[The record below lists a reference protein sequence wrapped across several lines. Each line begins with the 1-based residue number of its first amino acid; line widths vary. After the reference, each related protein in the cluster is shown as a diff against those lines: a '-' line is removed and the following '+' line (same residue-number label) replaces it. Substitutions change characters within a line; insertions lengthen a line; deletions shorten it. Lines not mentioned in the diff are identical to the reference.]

1 VISFCTVETIH
12 PAQLIQLHYPCFL
25 IILHLVVINLRL
37 NFFLPLS
44 RLSSSR
50 SSCLLDE
57 SPWPRP
63 PPILILTLTIL
74 ILRIVPTKSILTW
87 KGERW
92 LGRVES
98 ILRLEGMGEWCRLET
113 WVPPP
118 QGGTPLL
125 LIEAP
130 TPPPTSPAGTPSR
143 YITLKNL

>member
-1 VISFCTVETIH
+1 MK
-12 PAQLIQLHYPCFL
+12 ALGLG
-25 IILHLVVINLRL
+25 
-37 NFFLPLS
+37 
-44 RLSSSR
+44 
-50 SSCLLDE
+50 
-57 SPWPRP
+57 

-118 QGGTPLL
+118 QGGTLLL

-143 YITLKNL
+143 YITLKNLQIRNADTLSLEIRSKFTFLRIGPEDIFHLHRMTILQIKVP